1 MAEFDIQDV
10 MRYLPHRY
18 PLLLIDRVL
27 ELVPGEHIVA
37 MKNVTANEPYF
48 PGHFPGQPVMPAV
61 MILESMAQATAILC
75 MRTLKQLPAD
85 GAIYYFVG
93 IDGARFRTPVLP
105 GDQLQLRI
113 DILKHSRGIWK
124 VKASASVAGKN
135 VAAAELMGA
144 LREIE

>member
-27 ELVPGEHIVA
+27 ELVPGEYIVA
-37 MKNVTANEPYF
+37 VKNVTANEPYF

-61 MILESMAQATAILC
+61 MILEAMAQATAILC
-75 MRTLKQLPAD
+75 MRTLNQLPVD
-85 GAIYYFVG
+85 GAIYYFAG
-93 IDGARFRTPVLP
+93 IDGARFRKPVLP
-105 GDQLQLRI
+105 GDQLHIRI

-124 VKASASVAGKN
+124 VNAVGRVDDQIVAG
-135 VAAAELMGA
+135 AEIMGA
-144 LREIE
+144 LREV

>member
-1 MAEFDIQDV
+1 MVEFNIQEV

-37 MKNVTANEPYF
+37 VKNVTANEPYF

-61 MILESMAQATAILC
+61 MILEAMAQATAILC
-75 MRTLKQLPAD
+75 MRTLNQLPID

-93 IDGARFRTPVLP
+93 IDGARFRKPVLP

-124 VKASASVAGKN
+124 VNASAGVAGKT
-135 VAAAELMGA
+135 VASAELMGA
-144 LREIE
+144 LREI

>member
-1 MAEFDIQDV
+1 MAEFNIQDV

-27 ELVPGEHIVA
+27 ELVPGEYIVA

-93 IDGARFRTPVLP
+93 IDGARFRKPVLP
-105 GDQLQLRI
+105 GDQLQIRI

-124 VKASASVAGKN
+124 VKASASVDGKG
-135 VAAAELMGA
+135 VAAADLMGA
-144 LREIE
+144 LREI

>member
-27 ELVPGEHIVA
+27 EIVPGEHIVA
-37 MKNVTANEPYF
+37 VKNVTANEPYF

-61 MILESMAQATAILC
+61 MILEAMAQATAILC
-75 MRTLKQLPAD
+75 MRTLNQLPAD
-85 GAIYYFVG
+85 GAIYYFAG
-93 IDGARFRTPVLP
+93 IDGARFRKPVLP
-105 GDQLQLRI
+105 GDQLHLRI

-124 VKASASVAGKN
+124 VNASGSVDGKVVAG
-135 VAAAELMGA
+135 AEIMGA
-144 LREIE
+144 LREI

>member
-27 ELVPGEHIVA
+27 EIVPGEHIVA
-37 MKNVTANEPYF
+37 VKNVTANEPYF

-61 MILESMAQATAILC
+61 MILEAMAQATAILC
-75 MRTLKQLPAD
+75 MRTLNQLPAD
-85 GAIYYFVG
+85 GAIYYFAG
-93 IDGARFRTPVLP
+93 IDGARFRKPVLP
-105 GDQLQLRI
+105 GDQLHIRI

-124 VKASASVAGKN
+124 VNASGSVEGKMVAG
-135 VAAAELMGA
+135 AEIMGA
-144 LREIE
+144 LREI

>member
-27 ELVPGEHIVA
+27 EIVPGEHIVA
-37 MKNVTANEPYF
+37 VKNVTANEPYF

-61 MILESMAQATAILC
+61 MILEAMAQATAILC
-75 MRTLKQLPAD
+75 MRTLNQLPAD
-85 GAIYYFVG
+85 GAIYYFAG
-93 IDGARFRTPVLP
+93 IDGARFRKPVLP
-105 GDQLQLRI
+105 GDQLHLRI

-124 VKASASVAGKN
+124 VNASGSVEGKVVAG
-135 VAAAELMGA
+135 AEIMGA
-144 LREIE
+144 LREI

>member
-93 IDGARFRTPVLP
+93 IDGARFRKPVLP

-124 VKASASVAGKN
+124 VNATASVDGKI

-144 LREIE
+144 LREV

>member
-27 ELVPGEHIVA
+27 EIVPGEHIVA
-37 MKNVTANEPYF
+37 VKNVTANEPYF

-61 MILESMAQATAILC
+61 MILEAMAQATAILC
-75 MRTLKQLPAD
+75 MRTLNQLPAD
-85 GAIYYFVG
+85 GAIYYFAG
-93 IDGARFRTPVLP
+93 IDGARFRKPVLP
-105 GDQLQLRI
+105 GDQLHIRI

-124 VKASASVAGKN
+124 VNASGSVEGKVVAG
-135 VAAAELMGA
+135 AEIMGA
-144 LREIE
+144 LREI

>member
-1 MAEFDIQDV
+1 MVEFNIQEV

-27 ELVPGEHIVA
+27 ELVPGGHIVA
-37 MKNVTANEPYF
+37 VKNVTANEPYF

-61 MILESMAQATAILC
+61 MILEAMAQATAILC
-75 MRTLKQLPAD
+75 MRTLNQLPVD

-93 IDGARFRTPVLP
+93 IDGARFRKPVLP
-105 GDQLQLRI
+105 GDQLHIRI

-124 VKASASVAGKN
+124 VDASGSVDGKV

-144 LREIE
+144 LREI

>member
-1 MAEFDIQDV
+1 MAEFNIQDV

-93 IDGARFRTPVLP
+93 IDGARFRKPVLP

-124 VKASASVAGKN
+124 VNATASVDGKI

-144 LREIE
+144 LREV

>member
-27 ELVPGEHIVA
+27 EIVPGEHIVA
-37 MKNVTANEPYF
+37 VKNVTANEPYF

-61 MILESMAQATAILC
+61 MILEAMAQATAILC

-85 GAIYYFVG
+85 GAIYYFAG
-93 IDGARFRTPVLP
+93 IDGARFRKPVLP
-105 GDQLQLRI
+105 GDQLHIRI

-124 VKASASVAGKN
+124 VNASGSVEGKVVAG
-135 VAAAELMGA
+135 AEIMGA
-144 LREIE
+144 LREI